1 MKKKILIFGITGQ
14 DGAYLANLLLK
25 KNFIVHG
32 TSRTNKNWDR
42 NLNKLSITKK
52 IKIFKINKKNNS
64 IYDLLKNN
72 YNYIYFLGGQ
82 SSVNKSFVELEK
94 ETFDT
99 QIIPL
104 KEVLEYIRK
113 QKLPKSKFL
122 FASSSEIF
130 GDQKK
135 TRLNETSTKN
145 PNSPYGL
152 SKLIGLEVIKSY
164 RNMFDLP
171 VFSIIFFNHESV
183 LRDKNFVI
191 KKVINYLKNKN
202 YKKKLELGNID
213 VKRDWGSSNE
223 YMEIIN
229 RIMLSKKI
237 DDYVLATGT
246 TTKLRKIIDLLFKKY
261 NLNYLNYIKI
271 NKKYIRKFDIK
282 ANYADI
288 SKLKKQF
295 NLSPQFKIKKI
306 INLFNEH

>member
-1 MKKKILIFGITGQ
+1 
-14 DGAYLANLLLK
+14 
-25 KNFIVHG
+25 
-32 TSRTNKNWDR
+32 
-42 NLNKLSITKK
+42 
-52 IKIFKINKKNNS
+52 
-64 IYDLLKNN
+64 
-72 YNYIYFLGGQ
+72 
-82 SSVNKSFVELEK
+82 
-94 ETFDT
+94 
-99 QIIPL
+99 
-104 KEVLEYIRK
+104 
-113 QKLPKSKFL
+113 
-122 FASSSEIF
+122 
-130 GDQKK
+130 
-135 TRLNETSTKN
+135 
-145 PNSPYGL
+145 
-152 SKLIGLEVIKSY
+152 
-164 RNMFDLP
+164 MFDLP